1 LLEEEKGFCLVVDGL
16 VQIFT
21 KANSGHREEFQPAG
35 LEGFEEDS
43 EQERDASG
51 YQLLTEVKNG
61 APMSSLFTILSLFT
75 EDVTLKREDSGDDST
90 SRDGSYV
97 AGNGFEE
104 GESFNPARADRGG
117 YQDARPYGAV
127 PPMSLADEYQGE
139 YFPATPEKPAR
150 PQRPKLKKSHSVHPD
165 IIARASVDTT
175 IAVIPASA
183 FRRLTRVYPKAS
195 GHIVQV
201 ILTRFQRVTFLTA
214 YSYLGLTSEV
224 LRTEKLMSYYT
235 NYQLPNDLRGAPLD
249 NLKKRFDKERERL
262 GPDEDESKGIALL
275 KNDHK
280 RRRSSATLRKEVAM
294 HAKIAAMSKEE
305 PVKLGGPVGMKKS
318 YSGEGENASETVR
331 LPFSHN
337 APPFSQG
344 WTTSQPNGINLK
356 ISTSPT
362 GYHPGLSEDLSK
374 NEDSQ
379 FQKAVSDCLFKAL
392 GLNQRNGSVTQRTGI
407 DSGDHSPRLVTYNKQ
422 KVMFSNAFG
431 FIDPYEGSHD
441 GDTESVASTGT
452 GHHNNPGVHEE
463 LKRDVDIVFFPKG
476 SVLVEQGE
484 RTPGIYY
491 VIDGFL
497 DVGVP
502 VDEKAQDKN
511 VMGGLDS
518 TDMVQPDDL
527 PPLTRTTTSG
537 STASGKRRKTTRK
550 SLYMVKPGGVAGY
563 MGSISAYRSF
573 VDVRAQTDVYVGFV
587 PASAL
592 ERIVERN
599 PVVLLTM
606 AKRLTSLL
614 PRLIL
619 HIDFA
624 LEWLQVSAGQV
635 VYHQEEESDAI
646 YIVLNGRMRAI
657 LEDKDDGVKV
667 LGEYGQGESVG
678 ELEVLTETT
687 RPATLHAIRDTE
699 LAKFPKTLF
708 NSLALEHPG
717 ITIQISK
724 IIASRMRSLVHGS
737 SSEKSRRSSVGMA
750 PSRKGNN
757 VNLRTVCILPVT
769 AGVPV
774 TEFAHRLTSALHQT
788 GVSGNVVMLNQATV
802 LNHLGRHAFSRMG
815 KLKLAGYLADLEEKY
830 GMVLY
835 VCDTNVNSPWT
846 QTCIAQADE
855 ILLVALAE
863 GETGMGEFERVLLKM
878 GSTARKSLV
887 LIHGERFCRE
897 GLTRRWLEVCC
908 LLHPSRLNGS
918 LTFTIE
924 SEVDQWRPSSYTN
937 VLSTCS

>member
-1 LLEEEKGFCLVVDGL
+1 MEEEKGFCLVVDGL

-21 KANSGHREEFQPAG
+21 KASRERQEEFQPAG
-35 LEGFEEDS
+35 LDGYGDDS
-43 EQERDASG
+43 EQERDSSG

-75 EDVTLKREDSGDDST
+75 EDVTLKREDSTDYPDAASRESSYMST
-90 SRDGSYV
+90 TGYED
-97 AGNGFEE
+97 
-104 GESFNPARADRGG
+104 GESFSPSTTERKTTF
-117 YQDARPYGAV
+117 QDIRPHSHI
-127 PPMSLADEYQGE
+127 PPMSLSDEQGMNG
-139 YFPATPEKPAR
+139 YFPETPEKPVR
-150 PQRPKLKKSHSVHPD
+150 PQRPTLKKSHSVHPD

-195 GHIVQV
+195 GHIVQL

-214 YSYLGLTSEV
+214 FSYLGLTSEV

-235 NYQLPNDLRGAPLD
+235 NYQLPNDLRGAPLEK
-249 NLKKRFDKERERL
+249 LKKRFEKERERL
-262 GPDEDESKGIALL
+262 GPDVDESKGVALHS
-275 KNDHK
+275 KDSKH
-280 RRRSSATLRKEVAM
+280 RRRSSATLRREVAM
-294 HAKIAAMSKEE
+294 HARMAAKSKEGSS
-305 PVKLGGPVGMKKS
+305 PVEDTVRMKKS
-318 YSGEGENASETVR
+318 YSGENLDTPSGSAR

-344 WTTSQPNGINLK
+344 WTTSQPNAINLK
-356 ISTSPT
+356 ITTSPNE
-362 GYHPGLSEDLSK
+362 YHPGLPDALR
-374 NEDSQ
+374 NDDNQ
-379 FQKAVSDCLFKAL
+379 FQDAVSDCLFKAL
-392 GLNQRNGSVTQRTGI
+392 GLSKRSASVAQRTGTE
-407 DSGDHSPRLVTYNKQ
+407 SGDHSPRLVSYGKQ
-422 KVMFSNAFG
+422 KAVFSNAFG

-441 GDTESVASTGT
+441 GDTESVASNGT
-452 GHHNNPGVHEE
+452 GLHGNASAVHEE
-463 LKRDVDIVFFPKG
+463 LRRDVDIVFFPKG

-484 RTPGIYY
+484 RNPGIYY

-497 DVGVP
+497 DVGIP
-502 VDEKAQDKN
+502 VDEKARDKS

-518 TDMVQPDDL
+518 MDMLQPDDL
-527 PPLTRTTTSG
+527 PPLTRTTTTN
-537 STASGKRRKTTRK
+537 STGSGKKRRTTRK
-550 SLYMVKPGGVAGY
+550 SLYMVKPGGLAGY

-573 VDVRAQTDVYVGFV
+573 VDVRAQTDVYVGFI
-587 PASAL
+587 PASSL

-657 LEDKDDGVKV
+657 LEDKNDGVKV
-667 LGEYGQGESVG
+667 VGEYGQGESVG
-678 ELEVLTETT
+678 ELEVLTETS

-724 IIASRMRSLVHGS
+724 IIASRMRSLVHGPN
-737 SSEKSRRSSVGMA
+737 SESRRNSVGMSA
-750 PSRKGNN
+750 SRQGNN
-757 VNLRTVCILPVT
+757 VNLRTVCVLPVT

-774 TEFAHRLTSALHQT
+774 TEFATRLRAALHQT
-788 GVSGNVVMLNQATV
+788 GVPGDVYMLTQTKI
-802 LNHLGRHAFSRMG
+802 LSHLGRHAFSRMG

-835 VCDTNVNSPWT
+835 VCDTSVNSPWT

-855 ILLVALAE
+855 ILLVALSESDPA
-863 GETGMGEFERVLLKM
+863 MGEYERVLLKM

-887 LIHGERFCRE
+887 LLHGERFCRE
-897 GLTRRWLEVCC
+897 GLTRRWLEVRNPI
-908 LLHPSRLNGS
+908 LEL
-918 LTFTIE
+918 
-924 SEVDQWRPSSYTN
+924 
-937 VLSTCS
+937 